1 MMTFISLTFYTILVR
16 MGLVTFGKR
25 KFEKSC
31 KEEGLAFLEQFTFSL
46 TSFFLFVLF
55 LWIFF

>member
-1 MMTFISLTFYTILVR
+1 MMTFISLTFYTILLRV
-16 MGLVTFGKR
+16 GGVACGKR
-25 KFEKSC
+25 KFEKSW
-31 KEEGLAFLEQFTFSL
+31 KEEGLAFLEQLTFSL